1 MIIVNQDRDEIVNFE
16 NINNIFIFYDNEV
29 RACGNVD
36 GNIYTLG
43 RYETKERAKEV
54 LQEIVERY
62 RHQTNKHHFTEVDN
76 VYEMPEK

>member
-36 GNIYTLG
+36 GNIYSLG
-43 RYETKERAKEV
+43 KYETKERAKERKKPRKALV
-54 LQEIVERY
+54 CISVGKE
-62 RHQTNKHHFTEVDN
+62 
-76 VYEMPEK
+76 